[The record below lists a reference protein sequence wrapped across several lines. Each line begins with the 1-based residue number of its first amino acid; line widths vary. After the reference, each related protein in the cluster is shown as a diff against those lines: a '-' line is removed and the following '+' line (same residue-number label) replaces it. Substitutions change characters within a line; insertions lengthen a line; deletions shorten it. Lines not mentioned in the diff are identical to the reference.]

1 MYLWNWFVND
11 FLGLFVCVYI
21 CEWNYPVI
29 FHSYNILIWRR
40 KWQPTP
46 VFLPGES
53 HGQRSLM
60 GCHLWGCTELDR
72 LRSSSSNIFI
82 RLLSQCFAGYTKLVT
97 NYFLSNFSGRV
108 FFFFLIWYYFF
119 STYLKKFAS
128 GNTQTRNFCCFPC
141 CCFFYENAFK

>member
-1 MYLWNWFVND
+1 MALQYSC
-11 FLGLFVCVYI
+11 LGNPMDGGAQWAAVRGGRTESNRTEATLNAYMR
-21 CEWNYPVI
+21 
-29 FHSYNILIWRR
+29 WRR
-40 KWQPTP
+40 KWPPTP

-53 HGQRSLM
+53 QGQRSLM

-108 FFFFLIWYYFF
+108 FFFFNLILFLLYIFEKICQWKHPDQEFLLF
-119 STYLKKFAS
+119 SLLLFLL
-128 GNTQTRNFCCFPC
+128 
-141 CCFFYENAFK
+141 

>member
-108 FFFFLIWYYFF
+108 FFFFNMILFLLYIFEKICQWKHPDQEFLLF
-119 STYLKKFAS
+119 SLLLFLLWK
-128 GNTQTRNFCCFPC
+128 CF
-141 CCFFYENAFK
+141 